1 VTNLVQIRAQRRYC
15 YNNYHLYGIYC
26 HQVMWYAGTLRP
38 VDPASL
44 ELPICT
50 VGNGKENHFT
60 RRAFRSHLV
69 THHASDLE
77 HVRQADGSW
86 SDQIVRI
93 TGARLEY
100 QERRALLRNCRPN
113 ARKIIYRQLREQNSR
128 PEQLN
133 RPGSLLP
140 ASTSPI
146 SWDADCDLMTF
157 MPELEPATESRA
169 NSLSVSTA

>member
-1 VTNLVQIRAQRRYC
+1 VHSVDIVITTTTYTAYTVTKLCGMQEPCVQ
-15 YNNYHLYGIYC
+15 
-26 HQVMWYAGTLRP
+26 WTPRP
-38 VDPASL
+38 WSCQ
-44 ELPICT
+44 ICT

-140 ASTSPI
+140 ASTSPV

-157 MPELEPATESRA
+157 MPELEPATESHA